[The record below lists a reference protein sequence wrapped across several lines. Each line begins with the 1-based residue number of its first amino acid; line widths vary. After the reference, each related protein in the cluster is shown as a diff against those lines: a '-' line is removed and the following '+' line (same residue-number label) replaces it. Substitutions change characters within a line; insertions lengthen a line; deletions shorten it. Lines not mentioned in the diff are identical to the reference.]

1 MKRSLS
7 QIIISGI
14 VSLCICCSC
23 EKLRT
28 DIPEDTPGDNIP
40 TEDIVNTRFHG
51 KVHIAETGELLT
63 GFLQKRFPNVSN
75 EWNEETQLII
85 LGERTAS
92 VFLENEESFQRIMEY
107 WFRNNALAF
116 INPGTKCLTL
126 WNALRMQDIS
136 EAEKHITPELV
147 SSYNDILVKVVRADG
162 NMMTYHKLNK
172 QNRAHIDIE
181 NIIKKE
187 GSAFDLPLAIGMLA
201 GGEKLKSKLL
211 AHYMIMGELSLDG
224 SLQPIRGALPIALCA
239 KREGFKGLI
248 LPAVN
253 AEEAAVVDGLDVYGM
268 DSLMDVVHFL
278 NGESKDELTGEA
290 FEPTHLNTQALFDE
304 LAFPSDLDFSDV
316 RGQYKVRR
324 AVEIAAA
331 GGHNMLMIGPPGAG
345 KSMIAKRIPSIL
357 PPLTLEEA
365 LETTKIHS
373 IAGLTNKRK
382 GVSSALIVERP
393 FRSPHHTITDT
404 ALVGGGTNPH
414 PGEISLAH
422 NGVLFLD
429 ELPEYKRSALEVMR
443 QPLEDRHITV
453 ARTKETV
460 DYPASFMLVAAMN
473 PCPCGHYGE
482 NNPAHPCTC
491 TPAQVHRYM
500 SKISGPLLDR
510 IDIQCEIEAV
520 PYDQLRDTQPG
531 ESSAVMR
538 ERVLKA
544 RAVQNERFKH
554 SRLVQCNAMMNAK
567 MVRQYCALDAECDK
581 LLEFTMTKLGLSAR
595 AYDRILKV
603 ARTIADIEGAE
614 NIGKQ
619 HLLEA
624 ISYRSLDRN
633 TWGG

>member
-1 MKRSLS
+1 MLIKLTSAAVVGIDAVPVTIEVHAVPGFDFTIVGLPDTSVKESHDRILAALTVNGMEQVHRSF
-7 QIIISGI
+7 
-14 VSLCICCSC
+14 
-23 EKLRT
+23 T
-28 DIPEDTPGDNIP
+28 
-40 TEDIVNTRFHG
+40 
-51 KVHIAETGELLT
+51 
-63 GFLQKRFPNVSN
+63 
-75 EWNEETQLII
+75 
-85 LGERTAS
+85 
-92 VFLENEESFQRIMEY
+92 
-107 WFRNNALAF
+107 
-116 INPGTKCLTL
+116 INMAP
-126 WNALRMQDIS
+126 
-136 EAEKHITPELV
+136 
-147 SSYNDILVKVVRADG
+147 AD
-162 NMMTYHKLNK
+162 
-172 QNRAHIDIE
+172 
-181 NIIKKE
+181 IKKE
-187 GSAFDLPLAIGMLA
+187 GASFDLPLAIGMLA
-201 GGEKLKSKLL
+201 GSEVVKTREL
-211 AHYMIMGELSLDG
+211 ARYMIMGELSLDG

-239 KREGFKGLI
+239 RQAGLKGLI
-248 LPAVN
+248 LPAAN
-253 AEEAAVVDGLDVYGM
+253 AEEAAVVEGLEVYGLN
-268 DSLMDVVHFL
+268 DLREVIRFL
-278 NGESKDELTGEA
+278 NGEQKDELDPEDT
-290 FEPTHLNTQALFDE
+290 FRPTHVDTQLLFDE
-304 LAFPSDLDFSDV
+304 MAYPSDLDFADV
-316 RGQYKVRR
+316 RGQFKVRR

-373 IAGLTNKRK
+373 VAGLTNKRK
-382 GVSSALIVERP
+382 GVQTSLIVQRP
-393 FRSPHHTITDT
+393 FRSPHHTITDV

-460 DYPASFMLVAAMN
+460 EYPASFMLVAAMN

-491 TPAQVHRYM
+491 TPAQVHRYL

-520 PYDQLRDTQPG
+520 PYEQLRDTQPG
-531 ESSAVMR
+531 ESSAAIR

-544 RAVQNERFKH
+544 RAIQTERFKH
-554 SRLVQCNAMMNAK
+554 SRLIHCNAMMNTK
-567 MVRQYCALDAECDK
+567 MVRTYCALDDECDK
-581 LLEFTMTKLGLSAR
+581 LLEFTMAKLGLSAR

-614 NIGKQ
+614 NIQKN

-624 ISYRSLDRN
+624 ISYRSLDRS
-633 TWGG
+633 TWAG

>member
-1 MKRSLS
+1 MLIKIYSAAPV
-7 QIIISGI
+7 GI
-14 VSLCICCSC
+14 EAVPVTIEVHAVPGFDFTLVGLPDTSVKESHERILAALTVNGM
-23 EKLRT
+23 ENLR
-28 DIPEDTPGDNIP
+28 
-40 TEDIVNTRFHG
+40 R
-51 KVHIAETGELLT
+51 
-63 GFLQKRFPNVSN
+63 
-75 EWNEETQLII
+75 
-85 LGERTAS
+85 
-92 VFLENEESFQRIMEY
+92 
-107 WFRNNALAF
+107 AF
-116 INPGTKCLTL
+116 TINMAP
-126 WNALRMQDIS
+126 
-136 EAEKHITPELV
+136 
-147 SSYNDILVKVVRADG
+147 AD
-162 NMMTYHKLNK
+162 
-172 QNRAHIDIE
+172 
-181 NIIKKE
+181 IKKE

-201 GGEKLKSKLL
+201 GAEVVKAKEIE
-211 AHYMIMGELSLDG
+211 HYMIMGELSLDG

-239 KREGFKGLI
+239 RKAGFKGLI
-248 LPAVN
+248 LPEAN
-253 AEEAAVVDGLDVYGM
+253 AEEAAVVEGLEVYG
-268 DSLMDVVHFL
+268 LRTLKEVVRFL
-278 NGESKDELTGEA
+278 NGEAKDELNPEDK
-290 FEPTHLNTQALFDE
+290 FEPTRVDTQALFDE
-304 LAFPSDLDFSDV
+304 LAFPSDLDFADV

-331 GGHNMLMIGPPGAG
+331 GGHNMIMVGPPGAG

-373 IAGLTNKRK
+373 IAGLTSKKK
-382 GVSSALIVERP
+382 GARGALIVERP
-393 FRSPHHTITDT
+393 FRSPHHTITDV
-404 ALVGGGTNPH
+404 ALVGGGQNPH

-520 PYDQLRDTQPG
+520 PYEQLRDTQPG

-544 RAVQNERFKH
+544 RARQNERFKH
-554 SRLVQCNAMMNAK
+554 SKLVHCNAMMNSK
-567 MVRQYCALDAECDK
+567 MVREYCALDAECDK

-603 ARTIADIEGAE
+603 ARTIADLEGSQD
-614 NIGKQ
+614 IQKK

-624 ISYRSLDRN
+624 ISYRSLDRSN
-633 TWGG
+633 WGG

>member
-1 MKRSLS
+1 MLVKIYSAAPV
-7 QIIISGI
+7 GI
-14 VSLCICCSC
+14 DAVPVTIEVHSKPGFEFIMVGLPDVSV
-23 EKLRT
+23 K
-28 DIPEDTPGDNIP
+28 
-40 TEDIVNTRFHG
+40 
-51 KVHIAETGELLT
+51 
-63 GFLQKRFPNVSN
+63 
-75 EWNEETQLII
+75 
-85 LGERTAS
+85 
-92 VFLENEESFQRIMEY
+92 ESHERIMA
-107 WFRNNALAF
+107 ALT
-116 INPGTKCLTL
+116 INGME
-126 WNALRMQDIS
+126 ALHR
-136 EAEKHITPELV
+136 
-147 SSYNDILVKVVRADG
+147 SYTINMAPAD
-162 NMMTYHKLNK
+162 
-172 QNRAHIDIE
+172 
-181 NIIKKE
+181 IKKE
-187 GSAFDLPLAIGMLA
+187 GSLYDLPLAIGMLA

-211 AHYMIMGELSLDG
+211 AGYMMVGELSLDG

-239 KREGFKGLI
+239 RKEGFKGLI
-248 LPAVN
+248 LPAAN
-253 AEEAAVVDGLDVYGM
+253 AEEAAVVDGLEVYGLN
-268 DSLMDVVHFL
+268 SLIEVVRFL
-278 NGESKDELTGEA
+278 DGQPKDELKPDELWQ
-290 FEPTHLNTQALFDE
+290 PTHVNTQAFFDE
-304 LAFPSDLDFSDV
+304 LAFPSDLDFADV

-331 GGHNMLMIGPPGAG
+331 GGHNMIMIGPPGAG

-373 IAGLTNKRK
+373 IVGLTNKKK
-382 GVSSALIVERP
+382 GASSALIVERP

-429 ELPEYKRSALEVMR
+429 ELPEYKRSVLEVMR

-520 PYDQLRDTQPG
+520 PYDQLKDTQPG
-531 ESSAVMR
+531 ESSAAIR
-538 ERVLKA
+538 ERVLRA
-544 RAVQNERFKH
+544 RAIQTERFKH
-554 SRLVQCNAMMNAK
+554 SKLVHCNAMMNSK

-603 ARTIADIEGAE
+603 ARTIADIEGSE
-614 NIGKQ
+614 NIKKN
-619 HLLEA
+619 HMLEA

-633 TWGG
+633 NWGG